1 MIAEFDFISVN
12 NPIST
17 TEVILETISDLSD
30 YTPNMNVTLTGDLI
44 LGVINTSG
52 RSITLNNSSIINTTS
67 GLESIVSID
76 GDLIISNT
84 EISDLSG
91 LSNLIFIGGNLII
104 ENNAM
109 LFDYCG
115 LSNLIANEGVIGD
128 IIISNNLYN
137 PMVSDILTDN
147 CSDDSTLN
155 LEGYNP
161 KVSVSIYP
169 NPASP
174 VTAINFISSNSI
186 EFIKLYNVNG
196 KEIVIDYS
204 LEKKVINIKEIHS
217 GIYFLKFYTQK
228 GLSYKKLVIK

>member
-1 MIAEFDFISVN
+1 VN

-147 CSDDSTLN
+147 CSDD
-155 LEGYNP
+155 
-161 KVSVSIYP
+161 
-169 NPASP
+169 
-174 VTAINFISSNSI
+174 
-186 EFIKLYNVNG
+186 
-196 KEIVIDYS
+196 
-204 LEKKVINIKEIHS
+204 
-217 GIYFLKFYTQK
+217 
-228 GLSYKKLVIK
+228 